1 MKAFRYSMESV
12 LDYRRSVEEQEKQKY
27 SQIWRELIRHKRTL
41 RDYEEKLDA
50 AVASRCTCTNHK
62 VFEWKNLQQYI
73 LSLKKKVDMQRQ
85 LVAETEKAAEEKRR
99 QLIHAQR
106 DRKTIEKHKERARE
120 KYDFDLQQAEQK
132 ITDEL
137 ALYSYMRSDP
147 GTESMKG
154 GEWK

>member
-12 LDYRRSVEEQEKQKY
+12 LDYRRNVEEQEKQKY
-27 SQIWRELIRHKRTL
+27 SQIWRELVRRKRTL

-50 AVASRCTCTNHK
+50 AVASQCTCTKHK
-62 VFEWKNLQQYI
+62 VYEWKNLQQYI
-73 LSLKKKVDMQRQ
+73 LFLKKKLDIQRQ

-106 DRKTIEKHKERARE
+106 DRKTIEKHKERVRE
-120 KYDFDLQQAEQK
+120 QYDFDLQRAEQK

-137 ALYSYMRSDP
+137 ALYSYMRKDP
-147 GTESMKG
+147 GGKSVKG
-154 GEWK
+154 GE